1 MDRRFFEHANA
12 SRHCLLRGFSAAFT
26 LIEVMLAIGI
36 LAMVVTVSSLV
47 LGVGVSFWKTVTEMG
62 EEIQNGDAIL
72 EQVVM
77 GLRSA
82 YYPTGEAPTYEYGF
96 QFKDD
101 GEEENAKDEISW
113 VKLGGSL
120 VGEDTPWAG
129 AAHRVK
135 LRVQDTDEN
144 EGPGLYV
151 YAWRIVGQ
159 DKDFDPDEDVEPVLL
174 SDQVVAMD
182 CRFQDPTKAVNV
194 GEEYEWVDEWV
205 ASNRIPEHILLTLYL
220 KPQGSKKEPDVFQRM
235 VDFPLS
241 ELSWN
246 PNVVSGGTGKGS
258 QSGNR
263 KGGATGGGG
272 TSGGG
277 GVTPGGGSGGGGRKP
292 VIIGGGSSGGSG
304 NRGTPSGG
312 SSGGSGNRG
321 QRPPAS
327 GTSGGWGGGS
337 GGGGFTIGVGGKP

>member
-1 MDRRFFEHANA
+1 MNRPLENANN
-12 SRHCLLRGFSAAFT
+12 SHHRLLQGVSAAFT

-36 LAMVVTVSSLV
+36 LAMVVMVSSLV

-96 QFKDD
+96 QFEDD
-101 GEEENAKDEISW
+101 GEEENAKDVISW

-135 LRVQDTDEN
+135 LRVQDSDEN

-205 ASNRIPEHILLTLYL
+205 ASNRIPEHVLLTLYL

-235 VDFPLS
+235 VDFPMA

-246 PNVVSGGTGKGS
+246 PNVVSGGTGKGK

-263 KGGATGGGG
+263 KDGVSGGG
-272 TSGGG
+272 TGGAGTPSGAG
-277 GVTPGGGSGGGGRKP
+277 TPGGGTGGGRQP
-292 VIIGGGSSGGSG
+292 VIIGGGSG
-304 NRGTPSGG
+304 NRGS
-312 SSGGSGNRG
+312 SSGGTGNRG

-327 GTSGGWGGGS
+327 GSDWGGGS
-337 GGGGFTIGVGGKP
+337 GGGGFTIGVGGRP

>member
-1 MDRRFFEHANA
+1 MVRLKGYAKISLERP
-12 SRHCLLRGFSAAFT
+12 LRGFSAAFT

-62 EEIQNGDAIL
+62 EEIQNGDAVM

-96 QFKDD
+96 QFEDD
-101 GEEENAKDEISW
+101 GEEENAKDVISW

-129 AAHRVK
+129 SAHRVK
-135 LRVQDTDEN
+135 LRVQDSDEN

-194 GEEYEWVDEWV
+194 GEAYEWVDEWV
-205 ASNRIPEHILLTLYL
+205 SSNRIPEHILLTLYL
-220 KPQGSKKEPDVFQRM
+220 KPQGSKKDPDVFQRM
-235 VDFPLS
+235 VDFPMAK
-241 ELSWN
+241 LSWN
-246 PNVVSGGTGKGS
+246 PNAVSGGTGGGK

-263 KGGATGGGG
+263 NDGSGTSGTGGGRRPVVIG
-272 TSGGG
+272 DGSGNSGNR
-277 GVTPGGGSGGGGRKP
+277 VPANGGSGG
-292 VIIGGGSSGGSG
+292 
-304 NRGTPSGG
+304 T
-312 SSGGSGNRG
+312 G
-321 QRPPAS
+321 QRPAS
-327 GTSGGWGGGS
+327 SGGWGGGS
-337 GGGGFTIGVGGKP
+337 GGGFTIGVGGKP